1 MFGRTILTISLSIM
15 CLTSN
20 SQEVEPLLFADT
32 SILEVEL
39 LYNFDE
45 LKRDYDSDPNYH
57 SARLRY
63 KNIWGGMAKIDVE
76 IKTRGIFR
84 RNPKNCS
91 QPPLWL
97 RFNSKDIRN
106 TPFEGLGKMKL
117 VLQCY
122 DRLNYD
128 QLLLKEFLAYKIYSI
143 VSSYNYKVRIARI
156 TQTDRITNN
165 KIVMYGFFIEPAEM
179 MAIRLKSRL
188 DDRKNIHPNACN
200 KSITTR
206 MAIFQY
212 MIGHTDWSIKA
223 QHNITLIEPT
233 DAAPPIPIP
242 FDFDFSGIVDAPYA
256 LPAEH
261 LPIKSVAERHF
272 NGYCRSFEEFKVEI
286 DYFNS
291 KKEEII
297 NCIESFYLID
307 SKNRSKLI
315 DYINEFYDIINDDKK
330 VKKEFIEG
338 CRTD

>member
-1 MFGRTILTISLSIM
+1 MLAIV

-57 SARLRY
+57 SAQLRY
-63 KNIWGGMAKIDVE
+63 KNIWGGKARVDVE

-84 RNPKNCS
+84 RNPRNCS

-97 RFNSKDIRN
+97 RFNSKDVRN
-106 TPFEGLGKMKL
+106 TPFEGIGKMKL

-122 DRLNYD
+122 DRLNYN
-128 QLLLKEFLAYKIYSI
+128 QLLLKEFLAYKIYGI
-143 VSSYNYKVRIARI
+143 VSSYNYKVRIARV
-156 TQTDRITNN
+156 TQIDRITNN
-165 KIVMYGFFIEPAEM
+165 TIVMYGFFIEPVDM
-179 MAIRLKSRL
+179 MASRLKGRL
-188 DDRKNIHPNACN
+188 DVRKNIHPNACN

-242 FDFDFSGIVDAPYA
+242 FDFDFSGIVDSPYA

-261 LPIKSVAERHF
+261 LPIKSVSERYF
-272 NGYCRSFEEFKVEI
+272 NGYCRSLEDFKVEFN
-286 DYFNS
+286 YFNS

-297 NCIESFYLID
+297 DCIKSFCLID
-307 SKNRSKLI
+307 AKNRSRVI
-315 DYINEFYDIINDDKK
+315 DYVNEFYDIINDDKM